1 MSAESDKLIGTKLS
15 FFMNH
20 ASICRTMEGA
30 FVLDATPFNAVFKNV
45 LSKDIGVENL
55 EGVRVRMT
63 DDPIRY
69 ELRIISIAT
78 STSVRCYSRKSFSSF
93 KTSLELSFSKT
104 MHSHML
110 QKLFETSVL
119 PMACD
124 FFLGLLIC
132 RIFRLLSTCGIW
144 LFGVSLVIRVKQ
156 FHKTN
161 LAACTSNVEF
171 SSTSRLSKSIWFHAT
186 SYSSTYCRECW
197 LHQILILDSYF
208 FLNFFLCKFFHLI
221 VPIQI
226 VCALNFI

>member
-1 MSAESDKLIGTKLS
+1 MDSVQRWLYTGSSLPQTIDSCFCNRLMSAESDKLIGTKLS

-132 RIFRLLSTCGIW
+132 RIFRLLSTCGI
-144 LFGVSLVIRVKQ
+144 
-156 FHKTN
+156 
-161 LAACTSNVEF
+161 
-171 SSTSRLSKSIWFHAT
+171 
-186 SYSSTYCRECW
+186 
-197 LHQILILDSYF
+197 
-208 FLNFFLCKFFHLI
+208 
-221 VPIQI
+221 
-226 VCALNFI
+226 